1 MPSRT
6 SRPFAR
12 PSQSNDV
19 LLHRALTAHSLNRLS
34 DAERLYREYLAINPH
49 DADALR
55 NLGAIGLQMG
65 QAEAAIGLLRRSLE
79 IDNTSAD
86 AQCNLGLALKQAG
99 HLEEA
104 EQAYRSAITLNPII
118 VDAHSNLGVLLIELN
133 RYEEARDALRAAVAL
148 APDNG
153 GVLANLGLLEL
164 RSSRPGKAVEILFAA
179 SRLEPDNAQIL
190 ANLGGLLSDQTRY
203 NEAIGFLKKAN
214 AQGPKQAN
222 ICFNLGRCY
231 FNIGKLTKAIKSY
244 AEAIKIDP
252 SFAEAHHNLGHALLA
267 KGRLEEGWREYGWR
281 WLSPNYKHSRNI
293 SVVPVWGKES
303 IKNKRLLI
311 RSEQG
316 IGDKIL
322 FASILPELTPF
333 GGEITLETEKR
344 LVPVFKRSFP
354 QLSVRPVVDNLEDY
368 DYQISLGDL
377 PSLFRQ
383 QFISFAKTG
392 AYLLPDRGAKEN
404 LRARYQEQNKILV
417 GISWHSRKPKTVAL
431 AQFAPLFELL
441 NCKFV
446 NLQYGDHSTEIQR
459 FEAETGQRIVTD
471 EAIDPIKDFDP
482 FVAQVSAMDAVITVQ
497 NTTLYTAGAL
507 GIPTFAILPPIPDW
521 KWLGHKTLSP
531 WHDNVR
537 LFHRSNQSDDGEL
550 KTIVTR
556 IKKHLADMR

>member
-6 SRPFAR
+6 SRPFAS
-12 PSQSNDV
+12 PSLLTDN
-19 LLHRALTAHSLNRLS
+19 LLHRARTAHSLNRLS
-34 DAERLYREYLAINPH
+34 DAQRLYRKYIAIKPD

-65 QAEAAIGLLRRSLE
+65 EAEAAIGLLRRSLK

-99 HLEEA
+99 HLDEA
-104 EQAYRSAITLNPII
+104 EQAYRSAIAIDPLI
-118 VDAHSNLGVLLIELN
+118 VDAHSNLGVLLFEMN
-133 RYEEARDALRAAVAL
+133 RYEEARDALREAVAL

-164 RSSRPGKAVEILFAA
+164 RSSRPEQAVEILFAA
-179 SRLEPDNAQIL
+179 SKLEPDNAQIL

-203 NEAIGFLKKAN
+203 NEAIGILKKAN
-214 AQGPKQAN
+214 AQEPKQAN

-231 FNIGKLTKAIKSY
+231 FNIGKLTKAIKFY
-244 AEAIKIDP
+244 AEAIKIAP

-293 SVVPVWGKES
+293 SVVPVWGKEP

-322 FASILPELTPF
+322 FASILPELTHF

-344 LVPVFKRSFP
+344 LVPVFQRSFP
-354 QLSVRPVVDNLEDY
+354 QLSVRPVVDNLKDY

-383 QFISFAKTG
+383 QFISFRNTG
-392 AYLLPDRGAKEN
+392 AYLFPDRRIKEN
-404 LRARYQEQNKILV
+404 LRAKYQEHNKILV
-417 GISWHSRKPKTVAL
+417 GISWHSKIPKAVAL
-431 AQFAPLFELL
+431 EQFAPLFETP

-446 NLQYGDHSTEIQR
+446 NLQYGDHSIEIQR
-459 FEAETGQRIVTD
+459 FEAEAGQRILTD
-471 EAIDPIKDFDP
+471 EDIDPIKEFDP

-537 LFHRSNQSDDGEL
+537 LFHRSDQFDDGEL
-550 KTIVTR
+550 ETIFKR
-556 IKKHLADMR
+556 IKEHLANMS

>member
-12 PSQSNDV
+12 PSLSNDV
-19 LLHRALTAHSLNRLS
+19 LLHRARTAHSLNRLS
-34 DAERLYREYLAINPH
+34 DAERLYRKYLAIKPD

-104 EQAYRSAITLNPII
+104 EQAYRSAIALDPII
-118 VDAHSNLGVLLIELN
+118 VDAHSNLGVLLIEMN

-164 RSSRPGKAVEILFAA
+164 RSSRPEQALEILFAA

-214 AQGPKQAN
+214 AQEPKQAN

-267 KGRLEEGWREYGWR
+267 KGRLEEGWREYDWR
-281 WLSPNYKHSRNI
+281 WLSPNYEHSRNI

-344 LVPVFKRSFP
+344 LVPVFQRSFP
-354 QLSVRPVVDNLEDY
+354 QLSVRPVVDNLKDY

-377 PSLFRQ
+377 PGLFRQ
-383 QFISFAKTG
+383 QFISFRKTG
-392 AYLLPDRGAKEN
+392 AYLLPDRGIKEN
-404 LRARYQEQNKILV
+404 LRAKYQEHNKILV
-417 GISWHSRKPKTVAL
+417 GISWHSKKPKTVAL
-431 AQFAPLFELL
+431 AQFAPLFESL

-446 NLQYGDHSTEIQR
+446 NLQYGDHSAEIQR
-459 FEAETGQRIVTD
+459 FEAEAGQRILTD
-471 EAIDPIKDFDP
+471 EDIDPIKDFDP

-521 KWLGHKTLSP
+521 KWLGQKTLSP
-531 WHDNVR
+531 WHDSVS
-537 LFHRSNQSDDGEL
+537 LFHRSDQFDDGEL
-550 KTIVTR
+550 RQFSRASKNIWQ
-556 IKKHLADMR
+556 I